1 MRVTVFFFVQR
12 KRASEAFASNVGF
25 YNAEYKIKTWDL

>member
-1 MRVTVFFFVQR
+1 MRVTGFFVLQR
-12 KRASEAFASNVGF
+12 KRASEAFATNVGF